1 MQEAIDLFVYAV
13 KIKTKSSTGEKQK
26 AAKDIQQEIDKNAAR
41 MKEAQ
46 RMRLDKEID
55 MKEYLEVKNIYEP
68 IIKDL
73 IRQQAELAELDDK
86 LPKYAE
92 ENGELLKQ
100 FSKYYKGLN
109 PKGKQLFLGSVL
121 AEKLVF
127 ENNDFRT
134 IKLERVIERISFI
147 DKGLQEN
154 KNGTSQ
160 FFIEKSHQV
169 ARTRFEPPKLSSECQ

>member
-1 MQEAIDLFVYAV
+1 
-13 KIKTKSSTGEKQK
+13 
-26 AAKDIQQEIDKNAAR
+26 
-41 MKEAQ
+41 
-46 RMRLDKEID
+46 
-55 MKEYLEVKNIYEP
+55 MKEYLEVKNTYEP

-109 PKGKQLFLGSVL
+109 PKGKQLFPGSVL

-127 ENNDFRT
+127 ENNDHRT
-134 IKLERVIERISFI
+134 IKMVKVIERIATI
-147 DKGLQEN
+147 K
-154 KNGTSQ
+154 
-160 FFIEKSHQV
+160 
-169 ARTRFEPPKLSSECQ
+169 RPPSLKLRWPL